1 MRPRLLILD
10 DDGDTLISMRAFLA
24 GQGYEVDCAREL
36 EEAEA
41 LLAHFAYALV
51 VADLRLSGGWGVE
64 GLDLARFVQDRCDGT
79 RVLLLTAYASSEVE
93 TEARRRGAIGLL
105 RKPIAL
111 STLGS
116 TIAALL
122 GSP

>member
-10 DDGDTLISMRAFLA
+10 DDGDTLVSIRAFLA
-24 GQGYEVDCAREL
+24 GQGYEVDCAGEL

-79 RVLLLTAYASSEVE
+79 RVLLLTAHASSEVE
-93 TEARRRGAIGLL
+93 TEARRRGAVGLL

-111 STLGS
+111 TALAS